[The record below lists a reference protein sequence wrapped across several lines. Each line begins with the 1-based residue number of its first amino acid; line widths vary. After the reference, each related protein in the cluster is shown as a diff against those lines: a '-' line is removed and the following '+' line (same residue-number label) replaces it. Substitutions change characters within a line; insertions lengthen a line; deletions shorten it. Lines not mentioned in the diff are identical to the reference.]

1 VVKFTE
7 NPQYAVVHP
16 TVTACRVIKTL
27 NINVTG
33 TRIVFSGLFWV
44 KKAFPGVPAPKLL
57 MPRLGTRKLCRELC
71 MLPLLVFARDFQL
84 LVVG

>member
-1 VVKFTE
+1 MVKFTE
-7 NPQYAVVHP
+7 IPQYTVVYP
-16 TVTACRVIKTL
+16 TVTACCVIKTL
-27 NINVTG
+27 HINVTD
-33 TRIVFSGLFWV
+33 TRIVFRGLFWV
-44 KKAFPGVPAPKLL
+44 KKAFPGVLAPIIL